1 MQTRKIH
8 VPWTRGQSRSLPPRS
23 PPITLKGDIWRY
35 AKQDHKNKKPLHFV
49 MFFSFFCWFIVLQL
63 FMFHFLSYQAFVR
76 GVCVPDVG
84 VVWPCQDRTRS
95 ASIGPQSKTKRGLR
109 IGDPWPFPW
118 EQGASFRLSLSS
130 ATRVNSYV
138 ETSKIRTAD
147 WWNHPS
153 TWECKSDQWGAAKW
167 PRDVPEGFERWN
179 GISTTRGPISQNQRK
194 SEQGI
199 LRYIKLQSP
208 WHIPSVCNTCHKY
221 II

>member
-1 MQTRKIH
+1 MQNKIIE
-8 VPWTRGQSRSLPPRS
+8 T
-23 PPITLKGDIWRY
+23 
-35 AKQDHKNKKPLHFV
+35 KNLCIL
-49 MFFSFFCWFIVLQL
+49 SCSCLFFCWFIVLQL

-84 VVWPCQDRTRS
+84 VVWPCQDKTRS
-95 ASIGPQSKTKRGLR
+95 ASIGPQSKTKKGLR

-147 WWNHPS
+147 WWSHPS
-153 TWECKSDQWGAAKW
+153 TWECKSDQCGAAKW

-179 GISTTRGPISQNQRK
+179 GISTTQVGQSVKTNANQSK
-194 SEQGI
+194 VS
-199 LRYIKLQSP
+199 
-208 WHIPSVCNTCHKY
+208 
-221 II
+221 